1 MLNEPF
7 DNSDEERPMP
17 QLEPTCEIPVE
28 EGGRKPVLRKAFPHQ
43 PGKKRQTE
51 EEEGEDNHFFKTA
64 ALCRSKWRV
73 SSPQG
78 VPVHLRHMPAHPF
91 SFPASRPFFLAMGYF
106 VSKSE

>member
-51 EEEGEDNHFFKTA
+51 EKTNISSRTLHFVEKMYIMMQNT
-64 ALCRSKWRV
+64 
-73 SSPQG
+73 
-78 VPVHLRHMPAHPF
+78 
-91 SFPASRPFFLAMGYF
+91 
-106 VSKSE
+106 